1 MANSFQSIS
10 SGLGMLKIY
19 YQGPMVDQ
27 FNEEMPIW
35 RGAEKV
41 KNGWDGQQVNRPLR
55 VQRNQGIGATS
66 DGGALPSI
74 GRQGTVQATITAKY
88 NYLRF
93 GVTGPMIK
101 ASASNAGS
109 FVRDTAYELE
119 MGYKDLKSDVNRQLS
134 WDGSGT
140 LARVNTAA
148 VASTSIVIKGRE
160 DSEPALQFVQQG
172 LVFDV
177 VSGGAVIQSGITVNS
192 VSGTPTAST
201 ATLTLSAPVSVGAND
216 TLVRSGSYGYEIQGL
231 LYTLDGGTS
240 TIYGVN
246 RSTYSQYQ
254 GNVIDVATQQLKLDY
269 LQQAM
274 NAGYQRGGAKY
285 SALYCDINSQRFY
298 QKLLTPDKRYS
309 NTQKGDGG
317 FSDKNQ
323 SYLDWNGLPVVW
335 DKDCP
340 QRFFFLSDQ
349 NWKNYVLADLE
360 FADETGTMMIAQVGS
375 DAFEV
380 RVRLFSNLFC
390 DQPAAQA
397 VLKNYTSP

>member
-1 MANSFQSIS
+1 
-10 SGLGMLKIY
+10 
-19 YQGPMVDQ
+19 
-27 FNEEMPIW
+27 
-35 RGAEKV
+35 
-41 KNGWDGQQVNRPLR
+41 
-55 VQRNQGIGATS
+55 
-66 DGGALPSI
+66 
-74 GRQGTVQATITAKY
+74 
-88 NYLRF
+88 
-93 GVTGPMIK
+93 
-101 ASASNAGS
+101 
-109 FVRDTAYELE
+109 
-119 MGYKDLKSDVNRQLS
+119 MGYKDLKSDVNRQLA

-160 DSEPALQFVQQG
+160 DVEPALKFVQQD
-172 LVFDV
+172 LTFDV
-177 VSGGAVIQSGITVNS
+177 VSGGAVVQSAITVNS
-192 VSGTPTAST
+192 VSGSPTDAT
-201 ATLTLSAPVSVGAND
+201 ATLTLSAPVTVSAND

-246 RSTYSQYQ
+246 RSTYIQYQ
-254 GNVIDVATQQLKLDY
+254 GNVVDANNQQLKLDM

-285 SALYCDINSQRFY
+285 SALYCDINSQRYY

-309 NTQKGDGG
+309 NTLKGDGG

-340 QRFFFLSDQ
+340 QRFFFLSDE

-360 FADETGTMMIAQVGS
+360 FADETGSMMIAQTGADS
-375 DAFEV
+375 FEV

-397 VLKNYTSP
+397 VLKSYLSP